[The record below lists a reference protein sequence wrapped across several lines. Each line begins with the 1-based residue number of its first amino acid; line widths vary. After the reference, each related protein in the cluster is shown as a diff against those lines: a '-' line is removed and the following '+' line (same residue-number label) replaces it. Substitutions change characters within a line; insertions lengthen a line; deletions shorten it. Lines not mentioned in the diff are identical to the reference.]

1 MKLEREK
8 NAKRNL
14 VAGTI
19 QRIVALAL
27 PFVLRTAI
35 IYSLGGAYV
44 GLNTLFGSVLS
55 VLSLAELGFGVAV
68 VYSMYD
74 PIAKND
80 HTKICQLLSYYR
92 KCYRIIGTV
101 ILGIGLVMTPFIPSL
116 VKSDIPDDV
125 NIKIVY
131 IITLSSTALSYV
143 TFAYKGSLLTALQRN
158 DITSWVTTA
167 ITLLRDGIQIFIIL
181 QFRNYYAF
189 ILVNPLMTLLNGVM
203 VELITRRKYPEYKP
217 IGNLDQASTNI
228 IKSKVKS
235 LFLVKVGNVVFNS
248 VDNIVISAFFGLTT
262 LAIYGN
268 YYYVI
273 STLFG
278 FLKIYY
284 DSMRAGIGNKMALES
299 KEKVYELY
307 EQLFFLQTLL
317 IGWMTICL
325 ICLYQDFI
333 VLWLHEEKYLFD
345 EKMVFLLA
353 FYFYS
358 WKIHDIASI
367 FKEAAGL
374 WEYDRFAPLI
384 SSMCNLLINI
394 VLVHVIGIYGVVIS
408 TIACSLFF
416 PICWQIRVLYKYYFG
431 IPYKPYLKSI
441 GLHAILTCFLGSIT
455 YYICKHIQIHPILIS
470 FLIKFL
476 VCCIIPLGAYNVF
489 FHKNPLYIINKK
501 RIIRLMKIQGRR
513 NVNS

>member
-19 QRIVALAL
+19 QRIIALAL
-27 PFVLRTAI
+27 PFALRTAI
-35 IYSLGGAYV
+35 IYSLGTAYV
-44 GLNTLFGSVLS
+44 GLNTLFGSVLT
-55 VLSLAELGFGVAV
+55 VLSLAELGFGAAV
-68 VYSMYD
+68 IYSMYD

-92 KCYRIIGTV
+92 KCYRIIGAV
-101 ILGIGLVMTPFIPSL
+101 IFGIGLALTPFIPGL
-116 VKSDIPDDV
+116 VKSDVPDDV
-125 NIKIVY
+125 NIQIVY

-143 TFAYKGSLLTALQRN
+143 TYAYKGSLLTALQRN
-158 DITSWVTTA
+158 DITSWITTA
-167 ITLLRDGIQIFIIL
+167 ITVLRDGIQIFIVL
-181 QFRNYYAF
+181 KLKNYYAF
-189 ILVNPLMTLLNGVM
+189 ILVNPLMTLLNGIIVGI
-203 VELITRRKYPEYKP
+203 ITSRKYPEYQP
-217 IGNLDQASTNI
+217 VGNLDQVSA
-228 IKSKVKS
+228 KSVKEKVKS

-248 VDNIVISAFFGLTT
+248 VDNIVISAFLGLTT

-278 FLKIYY
+278 FLAIYY

-299 KEKVYELY
+299 KKKVYELY
-307 EQLFFLQTLL
+307 EQLFFFQALL
-317 IGWMTICL
+317 IGWMTICMV
-325 ICLYQDFI
+325 CLYQDFI
-333 VLWLHEEKYLFD
+333 MLWLHDEKYLFD

-358 WKIHDIASI
+358 WKIHDIAVI
-367 FKEAAGL
+367 FKEAAGM

-408 TIACSLFF
+408 TIICSLIF
-416 PICWQIRVLYKYYFG
+416 PICWQIRVLYKYYFV

-441 GLHAILTCFLGSIT
+441 SLHAFLTCLLGSVT
-455 YYICKHIQIHPILIS
+455 YYICKYIQVHPILIS
-470 FLIKFL
+470 LLIKFL
-476 VCCIIPLGAYNVF
+476 ICCIIPLGAYSVI
-489 FHKNPLYIINKK
+489 FHKNPLFNMNKE
-501 RIIRLMKIQGRR
+501 RIMRLMKMQGRSS
-513 NVNS
+513 VNS